1 MELPKLKLIRWAIIS
16 AITRF
21 FAEELN
27 TNLYKASSSTMYTL
41 SGSIDVII
49 AYIPMSN
56 FLLENI

>member
-1 MELPKLKLIRWAIIS
+1 MELLKLKSIRMGNGS
-16 AITRF
+16 AVTRLL
-21 FAEELN
+21 EELN

-56 FLLENI
+56 FLLKNI